1 MWALQGGVFLL
12 SVMYPN
18 WCMKIW
24 TLQMFKPKCK
34 KCWHSFIGNNNSK
47 SNSGGCKI
55 DVTVLNV
62 TAVLS
67 NIMTEST
74 HCFQKRDS
82 NSGCRCAYDSLLK
95 ILSRLLCTDLYPP
108 SGADEVCGHGSSK
121 IYTHH
126 QELMKF
132 EGSLKSLLFITKVMV
147 TTLWMIG
154 AQFCGHLMEQQSP
167 NS

>member
-1 MWALQGGVFLL
+1 LVTTTPRATV
-12 SVMYPN
+12 V
-18 WCMKIW
+18 
-24 TLQMFKPKCK
+24 
-34 KCWHSFIGNNNSK
+34 
-47 SNSGGCKI
+47 

-62 TAVLS
+62 SAVLS

-126 QELMKF
+126 QEQMKF
-132 EGSLKSLLFITKVMV
+132 EGSSKSLLFMTKVMV
-147 TTLWMIG
+147 TTL
-154 AQFCGHLMEQQSP
+154 
-167 NS
+167 